1 MKFKILEE
9 DYQKKI
15 TQDIKENDVLLY
27 MKGTPYAPQCGFSAK
42 CVNILEQLG
51 VDYETRDVLS
61 DPELR
66 QSIKDFSNWQTI
78 PQLYVRGE
86 FIGGCDIVIESFESG
101 ELNDLIHDK
110 PSTQN

>member
-15 TQDIKENDVLLY
+15 AQDIQENDVLLY

-42 CVNILEQLG
+42 CINILEQLG
-51 VDYETRDVLS
+51 VNYETRDLLS